1 MKGITKV
8 IDEMGLMILTKEFE
22 LEMKQKEIDELRNK
36 IKLIE
41 EYLKMYDELYNK

>member
-1 MKGITKV
+1 
-8 IDEMGLMILTKEFE
+8 MILTKEFE

-41 EYLKMYDELYNK
+41 EYLETYDELYNK

>member
-1 MKGITKV
+1 
-8 IDEMGLMILTKEFE
+8 MGLMILTKEFE

-41 EYLKMYDELYNK
+41 EYLEMYDELYNK